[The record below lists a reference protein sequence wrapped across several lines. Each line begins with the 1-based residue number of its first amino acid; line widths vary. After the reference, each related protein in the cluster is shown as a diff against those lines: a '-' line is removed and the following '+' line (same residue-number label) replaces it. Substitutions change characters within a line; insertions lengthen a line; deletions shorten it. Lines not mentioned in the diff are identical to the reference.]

1 MLKLKNERLNWSLPH
16 LLHEK
21 RTEFVTV
28 IRKSESKILNP
39 KISISILFSPNNT
52 SITM

>member
-16 LLHEK
+16 LFHEK
-21 RTEFVTV
+21 RLKFVTV

-39 KISISILFSPNNT
+39 KNSIFILFSPNNT
-52 SITM
+52 SITI